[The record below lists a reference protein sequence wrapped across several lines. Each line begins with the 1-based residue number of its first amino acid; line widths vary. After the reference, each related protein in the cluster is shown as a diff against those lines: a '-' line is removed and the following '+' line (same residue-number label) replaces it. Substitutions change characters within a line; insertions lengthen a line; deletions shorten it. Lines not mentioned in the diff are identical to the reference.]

1 MLFMQI
7 NSFSLSN
14 LTEFETTKHVH
25 RLHPYRG
32 KFIPQIPEYFLK
44 KNFKQGDIILDPFC
58 GSGTTLVQCAEIG
71 IDAVG
76 IDISEFSVFMTNVK
90 IGSYDRKDVLNE
102 IKKINQKVNQTI
114 FVKTHNN
121 SETIQAI
128 FHEIKKIKN
137 KSTKKFLALILSR
150 VINVKSEKHPEAI
163 YWWKKY
169 SIDSLNRMI
178 EFEKLR
184 KSGKQLSITA
194 DSRSVDILKELEK
207 RDKKFAIRIAKEKI
221 RGVITSPPYV
231 GVINYHEE
239 HAASYELF
247 GFKKNDCLEIG
258 SKNSGEN
265 KQARDKYVR
274 DMIQVFQNIKKY
286 LVKNANLF
294 IVVND
299 KFNLYPYIIIKSNL
313 EIVEKWKRPVLNR
326 TSDYKTPYSET
337 IFHLKACNS

>member
-7 NSFSLSN
+7 NPFSFSN

-44 KNFKQGDIILDPFC
+44 RYFKKGDIILDPFC
-58 GSGTTLVQCAEIG
+58 GSGTTLVACAEMG
-71 IDAVG
+71 FPAVG
-76 IDISEFSVFMTNVK
+76 IDVSEFSVFMTNVK
-90 IGSYDRKDVLNE
+90 LGNYDRKDMVGE
-102 IKKINQKVNQTI
+102 IKKITDTIGNDKKNNKTIETI
-114 FVKTHNN
+114 FQEV
-121 SETIQAI
+121 
-128 FHEIKKIKN
+128 KKIKN
-137 KSTKKFLALILSR
+137 QSTKKFLALILSR
-150 VINVKSEKHPEAI
+150 VINVKSEAHPEAI

-184 KSGKQLSITA
+184 KSGEQLSVAA
-194 DSRSVDILKELEK
+194 DSRSVDILKEVEK
-207 RDKKFAIRIAKEKI
+207 RDKKFAIRITKEKI

-258 SKNSGEN
+258 SKSYGEN
-265 KQARDKYVR
+265 KQARNKYVR

-286 LVKNANLF
+286 LVKNTNLF